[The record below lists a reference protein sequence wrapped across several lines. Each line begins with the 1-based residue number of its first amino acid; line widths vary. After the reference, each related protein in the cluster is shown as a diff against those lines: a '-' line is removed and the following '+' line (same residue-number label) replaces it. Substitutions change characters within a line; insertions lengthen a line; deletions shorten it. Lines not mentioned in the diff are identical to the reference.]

1 MRVENNRLNIGDSSS
16 SEKHQNFV
24 VMPRQFDLEN
34 IFYGKA
40 VIMVLIIFAFVVL
53 APGIIVA
60 LWLVD
65 IQSVM
70 TSVTAVLV
78 GQQV

>member
-1 MRVENNRLNIGDSSS
+1 
-16 SEKHQNFV
+16 
-24 VMPRQFDLEN
+24 MPRQFDLEN

-40 VIMVLIIFAFVVL
+40 VIMVLIILAFVVL